1 MRKNRKDSFAYEVSD
16 KPTVF
21 AISSGMWNR
30 FAEIKAWL
38 CLAWPRLSLA
48 NRSYGRC
55 IPVSSE
61 QGNAEFDRCIENVV
75 GPFLN

>member
-38 CLAWPRLSLA
+38 CLAWPRFISCEPKLRTL
-48 NRSYGRC
+48 YTG
-55 IPVSSE
+55 
-61 QGNAEFDRCIENVV
+61 
-75 GPFLN
+75 LL